1 MLAGLIR
8 STGTTKRRLAIF
20 LITSSNIWNELP
32 KQNTRSAIWPF
43 SSAGLISR
51 RRRLK
56 PKSDSSIVAVSS
68 KFFTV
73 VLWAVT
79 RHVLTIAKFYEIL
92 KWDTTS
98 WCKSLVL
105 HQLSPGSWIRSVTQ
119 VELLICF
126 LRSALRQCFSLAW
139 IHRSRGI
146 GSLSVTLS
154 LFGSPASMNPK
165 TKLSSKNL
173 KSLLTY
179 FSIITT
185 LPNLLKG
192 NMWWIINRIPAMTSK
207 SDNGLLSLSSTP
219 TRTELVTFWFSGGT
233 TSLTVMLPSRWIMP
247 EKL

>member
-1 MLAGLIR
+1 MLAGLKH
-8 STGTTKRRLAIF
+8 SMGTTNRRSATF

-32 KQNTRSAIWPF
+32 KQSTQSAIWPF
-43 SSAGLISR
+43 SSAGMSSR
-51 RRRLK
+51 KRRLK
-56 PKSDSSIVAVSS
+56 AKSDSSIVMVSS

-73 VLWAVT
+73 VLWALT

-98 WCKSLVL
+98 LGKSLVL
-105 HQLSPGSWIRSVTQ
+105 HQLSPGSWIRLATQ

-139 IHRSRGI
+139 MHRKRGI

-165 TKLSSKNL
+165 TKLRSKNL

-192 NMWWIINRIPAMTSK
+192 NMWWTINRILVTTSK

-219 TRTELVTFWFSGGT
+219 TRTELVTFWFYGGT
-233 TSLTVMLPSRWIMP
+233 TSLTIMLPSRWIML
-247 EKL
+247 EKS